1 MKALKKI
8 GSFFA
13 AIVPLAVFIV
23 SQFVVVVLGGFV
35 VAAVEMM
42 ESSAFIETIS
52 YESVLVIAIAANLI
66 CIFVAFMEMKIHR
79 FGFKDISPVK
89 QNKKVYLFAALFAI
103 GAFFTFE
110 FLTSIFI
117 QITGTTDA
125 SIIHEITDEMIVLT
139 VISYATGSFVEE
151 LVFRGL
157 AAKTFE
163 KRFPVWV
170 GAIVTTIAFS
180 LMYYEFTVCF
190 AFLMGASLIFIRY
203 KFGDLKLCFMVNLIM
218 TLMLIAASL
227 LKSEHYYGQMMTIGS
242 VVGTIIAAGAMF
254 LMLKNAEKAEILED

>member
-13 AIVPLAVFIV
+13 AIVPLVVFIV
-23 SQFVVVVLGGFV
+23 SQSIVVLLGV
-35 VAAVEMM
+35 LAAAAIEMM
-42 ESSAFIETIS
+42 ENPVMPETIS
-52 YESVLVIAIAANLI
+52 QESIVVINILIHLV
-66 CIFVAFMEMKIHR
+66 CIFAALMEMKAHR

-89 QNKKVYLFAALFAI
+89 QNIKVYLFAMLFAI
-103 GAFFTFE
+103 GAFFTFQ
-110 FLTSIFI
+110 FITSIFI
-117 QITGTTDA
+117 QITGAADF
-125 SIIHEITDEMIVLT
+125 SDYNKITGDMIVF
-139 VISYATGSFVEE
+139 VIISYMMGSFSQE

-157 AAKTFE
+157 MVKTFE